1 MNMKYFSERKTVRRY
16 SDKKVDLNGIEQM
29 LNDAMRAPSTGNMQ
43 LYSAVITTDE
53 DVKKQ
58 LAPAHFSQLQLM
70 SAPVVITFCAD
81 FNRFV
86 KWCRLNHAEPGYNN
100 FQSFIAAALDA
111 AIFAQQF
118 NTIAEMNGLGCC
130 YLGTTTYNAA
140 DIAKVLELPKMVV
153 PMVTIT
159 VGYPADDSAQV
170 ERLPLEA
177 VIHYQKYKDYTDADI
192 TRLYHDKE
200 ELEENKKFV
209 AENNKGTLAQ
219 VFTDIRYNRK
229 NNEFFST
236 AFKCYIEECGYPFP
250 KE

>member
-1 MNMKYFSERKTVRRY
+1 MNYFSERKTVRRY
-16 SDKKVDLNGIEQM
+16 SDKNVDLHLIEQM

-43 LYSAVITTDE
+43 LYSAVITTDNE
-53 DVKKQ
+53 IKKQ
-58 LAPAHFSQLQLM
+58 LAPTHFSQPQVL

-81 FNRFV
+81 FNRFI
-86 KWCRLNHAEPGYNN
+86 KWCRLNNAVPGYDN
-100 FQSFIAAALDA
+100 FQSFIAATLDV

-140 DIAKVLELPKMVV
+140 DIAKVLDLPDMVV

-159 VGYPADDSAQV
+159 VGYPNDDSAQV

-177 VIHYQKYKDYTDADI
+177 VVHYQKYKDYTDDDI
-192 TRLYHDKE
+192 ARLYHDKE

-209 AENNKGTLAQ
+209 SENNKESLAQ
-219 VFTDIRYNRK
+219 VFTDIRYNK
-229 NNEFFST
+229 QNNEFFSV
-236 AFKCYIEECGYPFP
+236 AFKHYIEEKGFKFP